1 MSGPDYGGFFTDD
14 PPKKKKRPRTRARE
28 VEQPSVGHGADEAN
42 PPDYGGFFADKE
54 KDAPAAAPDADLKHG
69 APPGPAGTTSRS
81 PGPGRDRTS
90 AWYEPLLES
99 VGSYAQGAALN
110 LGDEAT
116 AGAYAVGDALGL
128 THSGNSYEENADIYK
143 RDADRITN
151 RYPIAHGAG
160 QATIGTLAGMAAPN
174 GALTQGAVQAL
185 LGAGSEYADSRD
197 WKKAGIQGGISGAAG
212 TAGAWAGNQIAKRFA
227 VVDPVKNAI
236 LRGPVSPD
244 DMVKA
249 PTPDILARGGAPRE
263 LVQTL
268 EAQPR
273 PLPND
278 VPTSYDPLAAQ
289 QMATPVGTPRPLP
302 VPDGPTPP
310 PDAVARLLRG
320 SNGKFQKI
328 LPMELDTTPAP
339 QLARMPEEGARYSGR
354 WDVNL
359 PPDAPLDFAP
369 KPRVGSA
376 PPIESTPSLPPIEA
390 RRVPTGP
397 VEPIDIGA
405 PSWDLASSAQRQAA
419 TPPGATLDHM
429 LAVGSH
435 IPGLSLPSRLGRAG
449 LRMIG
454 GPDAAAR
461 EAGVYLNDPA
471 RQLARGGFE
480 AGWEMGAPALMGRKV
495 NAQDGEQ
502 TAYATAPTLNYALS
516 ATLHQDQTGLSPQ
529 DEAALTRAVIAGDDK
544 QIAAVDFRLRQK
556 YPAYA
561 QQVERE
567 LRSLNDEGEE

>member
-1 MSGPDYGGFFTDD
+1 MSGPDYGGFFTDEA
-14 PPKKKKRPRTRARE
+14 PKPKKKPRTRARE
-28 VEQPSVGHGADEAN
+28 VEQPSVAEGADEAD
-42 PPDYGGFFADKE
+42 PPDYGGFFADKDE
-54 KDAPAAAPDADLKHG
+54 EAPAAAPDADLKHG
-69 APPGPAGTTSRS
+69 APPGPAGAHSS
-81 PGPGRDRTS
+81 AGLDRKG
-90 AWYEPLLES
+90 AWYDDFLDS
-99 VGSYAQGAALN
+99 AASFAQGAALN

-116 AGAYAVGDALGL
+116 AAATAATDYLGL
-128 THSGNSYEENADIYK
+128 TKSGNSFEENADLYRK
-143 RDADRITN
+143 DANRVTRD
-151 RYPIAHGAG
+151 YPIAHGAG
-160 QATIGTLAGMAAPN
+160 QATIGTLAGMAAPT
-174 GALTQGAVQAL
+174 GALVQGAVQGA

-197 WKKAGIQGGISGAAG
+197 PTSTAIQGGLGAASG
-212 TAGAWAGNQIAKRFA
+212 LVGGYLGNQAAKRFA
-227 VVDPVKNAI
+227 VVDPIKNN
-236 LRGPVSPD
+236 LVRGGMTPAE
-244 DMVKA
+244 MVPKG

-268 EAQPR
+268 EARPR
-273 PLPND
+273 PLPAE

-289 QMATPVGTPRPLP
+289 QMASPVGAPRPLP

-310 PDAVARLLRG
+310 PDAMARLLRG

-339 QLARMPEEGARYSGR
+339 RLPSMPSEGAAYSGQ

-397 VEPIDIGA
+397 VEPIDIG
-405 PSWDLASSAQRQAA
+405 PPTWDLASSAQRQAA
-419 TPPGATLDHM
+419 TPPGATLDNM

-449 LRMIG
+449 LRMLG
-454 GPDAAAR
+454 GPDVGAR

-480 AGWEMGAPALMGRKV
+480 AAWELGAPAVMGRKV
-495 NAQDGEQ
+495 NAQDSEQ
-502 TAYATAPTLNYALS
+502 TAYATGPTLNYALS
-516 ATLHQDQTGLSPQ
+516 ATLHRGATGLSPQ
-529 DEAALTRAVIAGDDK
+529 DEAALTRAVVAGDDK
-544 QIAAVDFRLRQK
+544 AIAAVDFRLRQK

-561 QQVERE
+561 RQVERE
-567 LRSLNDEGEE
+567 LRNLNEGDE